1 MCPPKPFHNNAIR
14 PEELAAE
21 LLAPNSEVPDDSK
34 NNMRYLAS
42 ILAAQHSEI
51 AWSILLNHK
60 DSLNQL
66 I

>member
-21 LLAPNSEVPDDSK
+21 LLAPNAEVPEESK

-42 ILAAQHSEI
+42 LLAAQHSQI
-51 AWSILLNHK
+51 AWSIL
-60 DSLNQL
+60 
-66 I
+66 